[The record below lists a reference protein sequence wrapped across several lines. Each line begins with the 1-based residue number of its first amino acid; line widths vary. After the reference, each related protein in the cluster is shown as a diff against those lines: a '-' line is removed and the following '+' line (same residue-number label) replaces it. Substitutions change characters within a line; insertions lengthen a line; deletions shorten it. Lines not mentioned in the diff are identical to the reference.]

1 MKILLI
7 SGHGAGDPGATAKID
22 NKLYKEADQTIIMV
36 KKIQEHLSK
45 HAEVTLYPTTRNA
58 YADCQSGV
66 LKTKAKFANY
76 DYVLEVHFNACVKDL
91 KGNGVTTGTEC
102 YITTSETGDSVEK
115 AILANIAK
123 LGFKN
128 RGVKKKNWA
137 VINESKKAGTSAALL
152 EVCFIDDADDMRLYL
167 QKQNDV
173 AKSIANGIISGFGL
187 KKKASTT
194 PDYAAEVCKK
204 AKLSK
209 STREYLDGYKYSS
222 DLWKKLWT
230 AMK

>member
-22 NKLYKEADQTIIMV
+22 GKLYKEADQTIVMV
-36 KKIQEHLSK
+36 KKVQEHLSK
-45 HAEVTLYPTTRNA
+45 YADVTLYPTTRNA
-58 YADCQSGV
+58 YADYQAGV
-66 LKTKAKFANY
+66 LGSKANFKNY
-76 DYVLEVHFNACVKDL
+76 DYVLEIHFNACVNDTS
-91 KGNGVTTGTEC
+91 GNGVTTGTEC
-102 YITTSETGDSVEK
+102 YITTSEKGDAVEK

-128 RGVKKKNWA
+128 RGVKKNNWA
-137 VINESKKAGTSAALL
+137 VIAAAKKAGVSSALL

-167 QKQNDV
+167 KKQTAV
-173 AKSIANGIISGFGL
+173 ASAIADGIISGFGL
-187 KKKASTT
+187 KKNASAV
-194 PDYAAEVCKK
+194 DYAALVCEK
-204 AKLSK
+204 AKLSA
-209 STREYLDGYKYSS
+209 STRKYLDEYKYSS